1 MNTFSNVPDQGPYLE
16 SRDYALKNKDWTRE
30 QDQVGKNTMLA
41 LINRGD
47 DVTKKAALVTIADA
61 VNTDAEVRNRAAI
74 AAGNVPASGDTFKR
88 SPHAV
93 ACKGAKWLQE
103 LCLSGRIAEAVKDD
117 TIAGLQLQIIQL
129 QGQLTTANDENAEL
143 QGQVATLAG
152 LQLQIIQLQEQLT
165 TAHGENDELAKALS
179 ASEEAKR
186 DMEAALKKSQAAT
199 EQTAACL
206 KKRKR
211 ENDNNVD
218 ISEE

>member
-1 MNTFSNVPDQGPYLE
+1 
-16 SRDYALKNKDWTRE
+16 
-30 QDQVGKNTMLA
+30 
-41 LINRGD
+41 
-47 DVTKKAALVTIADA
+47 
-61 VNTDAEVRNRAAI
+61 VRNRAAI

-117 TIAGLQLQIIQL
+117 TI
-129 QGQLTTANDENAEL
+129 
-143 QGQVATLAG
+143 AG